1 MTEEIATGYR
11 AVAWNE
17 PLIFCQGRK
26 GRRGHKTVGVQ
37 EELKTRAAEAYSEIP
52 GSMRRRELANL
63 PELSEPEVVRHFIR
77 LSQQTF
83 GVDSGVIL
91 GVGSEA

>member
-1 MTEEIATGYR
+1 MTEDDGTGYH

-17 PLIFCQGRK
+17 PLIYQLGRK
-26 GRRGHKTVGVQ
+26 GRRGSKTVGV
-37 EELKTRAAEAYSEIP
+37 EAKLKAKTVDILSEIP
-52 GSMRRRELANL
+52 ESMRRREFANL
-63 PELSEPEVVRHFIR
+63 PELSEPEVVRHFVR